1 MLVKEE
7 EEKEE
12 ERYLSGIDVPLVV
25 GLDAVGEV
33 LRGVLKGGRGLSST
47 PQTHAH
53 AQARERAA

>member
-1 MLVKEE
+1 MKEW

-33 LRGVLKGGRGLSST
+33 LRGVLKGGRGERST
-47 PQTHAH
+47 PQTHA
-53 AQARERAA
+53 QDREREA

>member
-7 EEKEE
+7 EEEEKVE

-33 LRGVLKGGRGLSST
+33 LRGVLKGGRGQSST
-47 PQTHAH
+47 PQTHA
-53 AQARERAA
+53 QDRERAA